1 MTASRSSNGPAQ
13 IAPPTTGRVV
23 SVAGSTITVAVEAD
37 PAASELLRVGSI
49 VKVINGKCE
58 IAAAVSEVRSGAPA
72 FAGQLLVADLLGE
85 LLPDDR
91 GVVQFSRGV
100 SIHPVPGE
108 SVLIATETD
117 LGAIY
122 GEPSESSI
130 RVGTLYQ
137 DPRRPAFVLT
147 DELLG
152 KHFAIL
158 GTTGSGKSCALTL
171 ILSAMLQKHSNA
183 HVVLLDPHNEYA
195 GAFGDLA
202 DVISVDNL
210 QLPLWLLNFEEASRV
225 LVRGGSE
232 TEQGSQA
239 LILKDA
245 ITFARRNYERHDPR
259 GQAITVDTPVPFRL
273 HELLRFI
280 NDQMGR
286 LAKPD
291 TSMPY
296 LRLRARIE
304 SLRTDR
310 RFDFLFSSEEDNL
323 AEIVGRLLRVPVG
336 GKPLTIV
343 DLSGVPSEIADVI
356 VSTLCR
362 VLFDFSV
369 WCEHEHMPPLLLAC
383 EEAQRYVPADE
394 RLGFAQTIRVITQ
407 IAKEGRKYGISLGL
421 ITQRPSELSLAA
433 LSQCGTVFS
442 MRMGS
447 EGDQQFIARALPDVA
462 REMLSALPSLPTQQA
477 IVSGEGVRVPTRIR
491 FDDLAPARR
500 PHSQGAEFSTAWLT
514 DSADREF
521 VEHGIRRWRSQ
532 IRS

>member
-1 MTASRSSNGPAQ
+1 MIGSLSNNGPVEPLA
-13 IAPPTTGRVV
+13 APTGYVV
-23 SVAGSTITVAVEAD
+23 GVAGSRITVAID
-37 PAASELLRVGSI
+37 ASVAEETLRVGSL
-49 VKVINGKCE
+49 VKVINGACE
-58 IAAAVSEVRSGAPA
+58 IAASITEVCARSNAPA
-72 FAGQLLVADLLGE
+72 GRLLIADLLGE
-85 LLPDDR
+85 LVRFDGR
-91 GVVQFSRGV
+91 VQFSRGV

-108 SVLIATETD
+108 AVVAPSEED
-117 LGAIY
+117 LSAIY
-122 GEPSESSI
+122 GEPSQASI
-130 RVGTLYQ
+130 RIGTLCQ
-137 DPRRPAFVLT
+137 ERERPAFVFT

-158 GTTGSGKSCALTL
+158 GTTGSGKSCALAL
-171 ILSAMLQKHSNA
+171 ILSAILKKHSNA
-183 HVVLLDPHNEYA
+183 HIVLLDPHNEYA
-195 GAFGDLA
+195 GAFGALA

-210 QLPLWLLNFEEASRV
+210 QLPLWLLNFEEVSRV

-232 TEQGSQA
+232 TEQGSQV

-245 ITFARRNYERHDPR
+245 ITTARRNYERYDPR
-259 GQAITVDTPVPFRL
+259 GQAITVDTPIPFRV
-273 HELLRFI
+273 HELLRYI

-286 LAKPD
+286 LGKPD

-304 SLRTDR
+304 SLRSDR

-323 AEIVGRLLRVPVG
+323 ADIVGRLLRVPVN

-369 WCEHEHMPPLLLAC
+369 WCDHERMPPLLLAC

-394 RLGFAQTIRVITQ
+394 RLGFTQTIRIITQ

-433 LSQCGTVFS
+433 LSQCGTIFA

-447 EGDQQFIARALPDVA
+447 DGDQQFIARALPDVA
-462 REMLSALPSLPTQQA
+462 RDLLSALPSLPTQQA
-477 IVSGEGVRVPTRIR
+477 IVSGDGVRVPTRIR
-491 FDDLAPARR
+491 FDDLDPERR
-500 PHSQGAEFSTAWLT
+500 PRSDGAQFSDAWRT
-514 DSADREF
+514 DVANREF
-521 VEHGIRRWRSQ
+521 VERGIRRWRAQ

>member
-1 MTASRSSNGPAQ
+1 VIVSPSNNGPSGA
-13 IAPPTTGRVV
+13 ATPTTGRVV
-23 SVAGSTITVAVEAD
+23 SVAGSQITVAVEAD
-37 PAASELLRVGSI
+37 RAGELLRVGSL
-49 VKVINGKCE
+49 VKVVNGKCE
-58 IAAAVSEVRSGAPA
+58 IAAAVSEVKSGPA
-72 FAGQLLVADLLGE
+72 SHADQLLVADLLGE
-85 LLPDDR
+85 LVAGDR
-91 GVVQFSRGV
+91 GAVEFSRGV
-100 SIHPVPGE
+100 SIHPIPGE
-108 SVLIATETD
+108 SVLMASEAD
-117 LGAIY
+117 LCAIY
-122 GEPSESSI
+122 GEPSEANI

-137 DPRRPAFVLT
+137 DPTRPAFVLT

-158 GTTGSGKSCALTL
+158 GTTGSGKSCALSL
-171 ILSAMLQKHSNA
+171 ILSAMLETHAHA

-195 GAFGDLA
+195 GAFGELA

-210 QLPLWLLNFEEASRV
+210 RLPLCLLNFEEASRV

-245 ITFARRNYERHDPR
+245 ITFARRNYDRHDSSEP
-259 GQAITVDTPVPFRL
+259 AITVDTPVPFRI

-286 LAKPD
+286 LGKPD

-304 SLRTDR
+304 SLRSDR
-310 RFDFLFSSEEDNL
+310 RFNFLFSSEEDNL
-323 AEIVGRLLRVPVG
+323 VQIVGQLLRVPVG
-336 GKPLTIV
+336 RKPLTIV

-369 WCEHEHMPPLLLAC
+369 WCEHERMPPVLLAC

-421 ITQRPSELSLAA
+421 ITQRPSELSLPA
-433 LSQCGTVFS
+433 LSQCGTVFA

-477 IVSGEGVRVPTRIR
+477 IISGEGVRVPTRVR
-491 FDDLAPARR
+491 FDDLEKGRR
-500 PHSQGAEFSTAWLT
+500 PHSEGAKFSKAWLA
-514 DSADREF
+514 DSTDREF
-521 VEHGIRRWRSQ
+521 IEHGVRRWRAQ

>member
-1 MTASRSSNGPAQ
+1 VIDSRSNNGPAATV
-13 IAPPTTGRVV
+13 APPIGHVV
-23 SVAGSTITVAVEAD
+23 GVAGSRVTAAIETERITNEA
-37 PAASELLRVGSI
+37 LRVGSL
-49 VKVINGKCE
+49 VKVVNGSCE
-58 IAAAVSEVRSGAPA
+58 IVASISEVRDGSESA
-72 FAGQLLVADLLGE
+72 AGRLLIADLLGE
-85 LLPDDR
+85 LVSV
-91 GVVQFSRGV
+91 GAQIEFSRGV
-100 SIHPVPGE
+100 SVHPVPGE
-108 SVLIATETD
+108 AVVTLSEDD
-117 LGAIY
+117 LRAIY
-122 GEPSESSI
+122 GEPSQASI
-130 RVGTLYQ
+130 RIGTLCQ
-137 DPRRPAFVLT
+137 DPERPAFVFT

-158 GTTGSGKSCALTL
+158 GTTGSGKSCALAL
-171 ILSAMLQKHSNA
+171 ILSAILKKHSNA

-195 GAFGDLA
+195 GAFGALA

-210 QLPLWLLNFEEASRV
+210 QLPLWLLNFEEVSRV

-232 TEQGSQA
+232 TEQGSQS

-245 ITFARRNYERHDPR
+245 ITAARRNYERCDPR
-259 GQAITVDTPVPFRL
+259 GQAITVDTPVPFRVY
-273 HELLRFI
+273 ELLRFI
-280 NDQMGR
+280 NEQMGR

-304 SLRTDR
+304 SLRSDR
-310 RFDFLFSSEEDNL
+310 RFEFLFSSEEDNL
-323 AEIVGRLLRVPVG
+323 AEIVGRLLRVPVS

-369 WCEHEHMPPLLLAC
+369 WCEHERMPPLLLAC

-394 RLGFAQTIRVITQ
+394 RLGFAQTIRIITQ

-433 LSQCGTVFS
+433 LSQCGTVFA

-462 REMLSALPSLPTQQA
+462 RDMLSALPSLPTQQA
-477 IVSGEGVRVPTRIR
+477 IVSGDGVRVPTRIR
-491 FDDLAPARR
+491 FDDLDKDRR
-500 PHSQGAEFSTAWLT
+500 PHSDGATFSEAWQT
-514 DSADREF
+514 DAANRDFIER
-521 VEHGIRRWRSQ
+521 GIRRWRAQ
-532 IRS
+532 IRN